1 MLITSFL
8 VTVIYRRTIMAN
20 NILLPIL
27 FLWAIYVDVDAVS
40 DDVMARYV
48 LHNTDWVSLGTIAV
62 EDSIKGYP
70 FVNMKSHVDGPKDG
84 SNGNVY
90 LYLTDLDIASKN
102 IKVDSRVSVL
112 ATLAGTDYCTRKN
125 YNPQDP
131 RCPKVMIT
139 GKFLRLEKSDP
150 EYKMAKESLFAK
162 HPVMATW
169 PPNHFF
175 FVAKIVPEEVR
186 VMHEF
191 TGMVKV
197 DIKDYLGAS
206 PNDFQ
211 DEESKPSESAK
222 NGV

>member
-1 MLITSFL
+1 
-8 VTVIYRRTIMAN
+8 MAH
-20 NILLPIL
+20 NILIPI
-27 FLWAIYVDVDAVS
+27 FLLCATYMNANAVR

-62 EDSIKGYP
+62 DDSIKGYP

-84 SNGNVY
+84 SNGNIY

-102 IKVDSRVSVL
+102 MKVNDKVSVM
-112 ATLAGTDYCTRKN
+112 ATMAGTHYCTSKN

-139 GKFLRLEKSDP
+139 GKVVRLEKSDP

-162 HPVMATW
+162 YPVMATW

-197 DIKDYLGAS
+197 DMKDYLNAS

-211 DEESKPSESAK
+211 DEETKLSEAAK
-222 NGV
+222 NGVNN